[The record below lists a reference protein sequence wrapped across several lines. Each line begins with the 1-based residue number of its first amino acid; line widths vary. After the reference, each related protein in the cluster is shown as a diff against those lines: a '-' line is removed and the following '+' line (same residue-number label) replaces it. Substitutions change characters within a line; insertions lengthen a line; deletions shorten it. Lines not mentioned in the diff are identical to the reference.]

1 MISLS
6 RIIKSSLA
14 LQEDINRKIE
24 IQRVMPKTGKLD
36 DRSCQ
41 PDARSEAD
49 ALLQEIEREYQE
61 AKQKMEQER
70 LQHEEFLLRS
80 KEEWQQQVIAERENA
95 RQTGYQEGFSA
106 GEIEGR
112 TTYENLLTMAKT
124 TVDRSKEDYLR
135 YLESAEPMIIE
146 LASKMARKLVGD
158 VLTENP
164 EAWKELVRRLLNEVR
179 EHPDVKLY
187 VHPKWYETTQ
197 NAKQEIQQVLMHSA
211 TLFIYPDFKLNE
223 NNCVVEFPFGKIE
236 AGLDSQLNELKKK
249 LIETLGEHHAE
260 HE

>member
-14 LQEDINRKIE
+14 LQKEINRKIE
-24 IQRVMPKTGKLD
+24 IQHVMPKTGKREE
-36 DRSCQ
+36 RSCQ
-41 PDARSEAD
+41 PYARSEAD
-49 ALLQEIEREYQE
+49 ALLKETERKYQE
-61 AKQKMEQER
+61 AKKKMEQER
-70 LQHEEFLLRS
+70 LQHEGFLLRS

-106 GEIEGR
+106 GEMEGR
-112 TTYENLLTMAKT
+112 ESYENLLTMAKA

-164 EAWKELVRRLLNEVR
+164 EAWKELIKRLLNEVR

-187 VHPKWYETTQ
+187 VHPNWYEATQ

-211 TLFIYPDFKLNE
+211 TLFIYPDFELNE

-260 HE
+260 HK